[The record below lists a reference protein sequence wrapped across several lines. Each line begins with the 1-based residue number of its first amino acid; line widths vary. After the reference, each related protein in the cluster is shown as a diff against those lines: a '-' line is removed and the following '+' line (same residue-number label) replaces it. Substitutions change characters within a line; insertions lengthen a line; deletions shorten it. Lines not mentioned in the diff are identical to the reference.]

1 MTTCLLSV
9 ATISGCQYTIWAST
23 PAIVWTGSRPQEVD
37 IHVHVFRGT
46 ECVVDD
52 TFEEVAL
59 NGKSLDRH
67 SLIQAMIGR
76 TIA

>member
-1 MTTCLLSV
+1 M
-9 ATISGCQYTIWAST
+9 
-23 PAIVWTGSRPQEVD
+23 
-37 IHVHVFRGT
+37 HVHVFRGT
-46 ECVVDD
+46 ERVVDD